1 MIDLYFWPTPNGH
14 KITLFLEEAML
25 PYRLVPV
32 DIDKGE
38 QFAPTFLNLNPN
50 NKIPVIVDHEASTRA
65 NPHIVFESGA
75 ILVYLAEKTGRFL
88 SADPLS
94 RYQTLQWLFW
104 QVGGL
109 GPMAGQAHHFRH
121 YALERVPYAIERY
134 TNEVARLYS
143 VLERALMGHEFI
155 AGEFSITDMAIY
167 PWIYRHAK
175 QGQDLAEFPRLAS
188 WFNSIKARPATKR
201 AYEKGEQIV
210 SS

>member
-25 PYRLVPV
+25 PYRFVPV

-38 QFAPTFLNLNPN
+38 QFAPAFLSLNPN
-50 NKIPVIVDHEASTRA
+50 NKIPVIVDHAPGTRA

-121 YALERVPYAIERY
+121 YAVERVPYAIQRY

-143 VLERALMGHEFI
+143 VLERALMGQEFI

-188 WFNSIKARPATKR
+188 WFNSIAARPATKR